1 LNYGHLL
8 RVKLY
13 NNFTKAIYIKKTFV
27 GERIRD
33 LMYIKNEKMI
43 LFAIESSGSI
53 GILKNENL

>member
-8 RVKLY
+8 RVKLD

>member
-1 LNYGHLL
+1 M
-8 RVKLY
+8 LY